1 MANIQKISDI
11 LNGIKD
17 VEEENGKVSVGA
29 ILRSNS
35 ENAYFLMVLITIMS
49 FLPFIFVVIFGSL
62 DIHILWQILFKKQ
75 IITLPKII
83 NNISL
88 KKTLLIK
95 IIDKINPFILK
106 LEILTKHRY
115 VRVFKKRNMRILH
128 IFIFVLSLIITIP
141 IPLTGTIPAIAMLFL
156 LLGILSRDGLWV
168 IIGIITGIIGILILS
183 VVVFLMRMLVLKI
196 FM

>member
-11 LNGIKD
+11 LNDIKNIEGED
-17 VEEENGKVSVGA
+17 GKVSLGA
-29 ILRSNS
+29 ILKSNS
-35 ENAYFLMVLITIMS
+35 ENAYFLMVLITILS

-62 DIHILWQILFKKQ
+62 DIYISSQILFKKQ

-88 KKTLLIK
+88 KKTLLVN
-95 IIDKINPFILK
+95 IIDKINPFIKK

-115 VRVFKKRNMRILH
+115 VRVFKRRNMKILH
-128 IFIFVLSLIITIP
+128 IFMFILSVIITIP
-141 IPLTGTIPAIAMLFL
+141 IPLTGTVPAIALLFL

-168 IIGIITGIIGILILS
+168 IIGTITGIIGFLILTF
-183 VVVFLMRMLVLKI
+183 VIFLMRMLIIKLFI
-196 FM
+196 

>member
-17 VEEENGKVSVGA
+17 VEEENGRVSVGA

-62 DIHILWQILFKKQ
+62 DIYISWQILFKRQ
-75 IITLPKII
+75 VIALPKII

-88 KKTLLIK
+88 KKTLLVK
-95 IIDKINPFILK
+95 IIDKVNPFIIK

-115 VRVFKKRNMRILH
+115 VRVFKRRNMRILH
-128 IFIFVLSLIITIP
+128 IFMFVLSLIITIP

-168 IIGIITGIIGILILS
+168 IMGIITGIIGILILS
-183 VVVFLMRMLVLKI
+183 VVVFLMRMLILKI